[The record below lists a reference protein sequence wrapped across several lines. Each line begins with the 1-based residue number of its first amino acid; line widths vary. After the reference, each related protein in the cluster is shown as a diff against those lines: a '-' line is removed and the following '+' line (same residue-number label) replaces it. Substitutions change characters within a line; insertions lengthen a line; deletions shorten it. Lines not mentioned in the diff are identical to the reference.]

1 MASQYII
8 EIGILGQKEAG
19 PVKFLYARCST
30 KDQNEARQLEYA
42 KQLGIP
48 EAQVFIDKASGK
60 NANRP
65 ALKDMLSRLRKDDE
79 VFVTELSR
87 LGRNTRDLLELMDTF
102 KELGVQLHSKKEAI
116 DTTTPSGVLV
126 FQIFAS
132 VAEFQRQIILEN
144 AAEGREAARKAGKP
158 IGRPKV
164 DQDKLDMAL
173 YLFQNDPD
181 KSIADICRKTGV
193 SRSTLYRAADE
204 AGVARY
210 THGAASPSES
220 DQCNEV

>member
-1 MASQYII
+1 MQ
-8 EIGILGQKEAG
+8 
-19 PVKFLYARCST
+19 FLYARCST
-30 KDQNEARQLEYA
+30 KEQNEARQLEYA
-42 KQLGIP
+42 RQLGIP
-48 EAQVFIDKASGK
+48 EKQIFIDKASGK

-65 ALKDMLSRLRKDDE
+65 ALKDMLSRLRRDDE

-102 KELGVQLHSKKEAI
+102 KELGVQLHSKKESI

-144 AAEGREAARKAGKP
+144 AAEGREAAREAGKP
-158 IGRPKV
+158 IGRPRV

-173 YLFQNDPD
+173 YLFQNDAT
-181 KSIADICRKTGV
+181 KSIADICKKTGV
-193 SRSTLYRAADE
+193 SRSTLYRAVDRQGIHRA
-204 AGVARY
+204 
-210 THGAASPSES
+210 
-220 DQCNEV
+220 

>member
-1 MASQYII
+1 MQ
-8 EIGILGQKEAG
+8 
-19 PVKFLYARCST
+19 FLYARCST
-30 KDQNEARQLEYA
+30 KEQNEARQLEYA
-42 KQLGIP
+42 RQLGIP
-48 EAQVFIDKASGK
+48 EKQIFIDKASGK

-87 LGRNTRDLLELMDTF
+87 LGRNTRDLLELMDRF
-102 KELGVQLHSKKEAI
+102 NELGVQLHSKKESI

-158 IGRPKV
+158 IGRPRV
-164 DQDKLDMAL
+164 DQDRLDLAL
-173 YLFQNDPD
+173 YLFQNNL
-181 KSIADICRKTGV
+181 SMSVAEICEKAGV
-193 SRSTLYRAADE
+193 SRSTLYREADKR
-204 AGVARY
+204 GLAR
-210 THGAASPSES
+210 ASTRTE
-220 DQCNEV
+220 